1 MTLNTIIAQIAGV
14 APDSVAA
21 GKLHSV
27 TKAAKAHVDS
37 LTNTITNPDSLMAL
51 TPKKVANHLLGLDW
65 GGIATDISG
74 QVIGLALRILAAI
87 AIFYIGKFIINKIY
101 SLTRAVMIAKD
112 FDRSLTTFLLSFI
125 KITLLFVL
133 IITVISILGIETSSF
148 IAIFASAGVAIG
160 MALSGTLQNFA
171 GGVLILLIKP
181 YKVGDYI
188 EFGQHKGHVKE
199 IQIFNTVI
207 SAYNND
213 LIIVPNGGLATG
225 TIKNYTADP
234 YRRVEWKVAISYGDN
249 VDKARQV
256 ILDIIHADKRVLL
269 KQDDT
274 IDNQADEEKTATA
287 TQSQDG
293 EEKTSLWQRIF
304 HRHKARAQQWAAS
317 QAEEIRKKLPKKDF
331 TPIVAVDELADSAVV
346 LVVRAWTV
354 NANYWGV
361 FYDINE
367 KIYNQL
373 PKNGLHFPFPQM
385 DVHINPKDNA

>member
-1 MTLNTIIAQIAGV
+1 
-14 APDSVAA
+14 
-21 GKLHSV
+21 
-27 TKAAKAHVDS
+27 
-37 LTNTITNPDSLMAL
+37 
-51 TPKKVANHLLGLDW
+51 
-65 GGIATDISG
+65 
-74 QVIGLALRILAAI
+74 
-87 AIFYIGKFIINKIY
+87 
-101 SLTRAVMIAKD
+101 MIAKD

-249 VDKARQV
+249 LDKARQV

-274 IDNQADEEKTATA
+274 IDNQADEEKAATV